1 MKVNVTDRA
10 GNALVLECAP
20 GDRLMEVL
28 VELDLVEATCG
39 GECSCATCQVYVDPA
54 WLERLPPQQ
63 ELESELLDELLNTR
77 DTSRLACQLKLSE
90 GLDGL
95 TVTVASAD

>member
-1 MKVNVTDRA
+1 MICDSTEQEAMKVNVTDRA

-39 GECSCATCQVYVDPA
+39 GECSCVFASGAVEFPRCLFWRPCFLFLIIYFLRFFFEFPQA
-54 WLERLPPQQ
+54 CFLPKI
-63 ELESELLDELLNTR
+63 
-77 DTSRLACQLKLSE
+77 AC
-90 GLDGL
+90 
-95 TVTVASAD
+95 